1 MDDVFFPRVQALVPW
16 AGPRLAESVAE
27 EQSPA
32 QGTELLFSH
41 PLCASDGTFLPVAF
55 LGNVAAR

>member
-1 MDDVFFPRVQALVPW
+1 MGDVFFPRVQALVPW
-16 AGPRLAESVAE
+16 VGARLAESVAE

-41 PLCASDGTFLPVAF
+41 PLCGLPVAF
-55 LGNVAAR
+55 PGNVAAR